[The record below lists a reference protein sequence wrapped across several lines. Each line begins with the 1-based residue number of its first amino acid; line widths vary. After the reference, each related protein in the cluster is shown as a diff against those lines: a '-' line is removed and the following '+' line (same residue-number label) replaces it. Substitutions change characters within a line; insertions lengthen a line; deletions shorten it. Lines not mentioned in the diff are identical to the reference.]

1 MAVRGGIMETAR
13 LGKTEMVVSKVGCGG
28 VPLQRASEDEAVAIV
43 RRCLDLGITFFD
55 TADNYT
61 NSEERIGK
69 AISGR
74 QEGLVLS
81 TKTDYG
87 TRQEVEGNLK
97 QSLRRLGTRSIDLYQ
112 FHGINDFDTYAKVID
127 PGGPIAVVQEAM
139 KAGSVKHVG
148 ISSHSMDIAKEAV
161 KSGLFETIMFPFNF
175 VVCEAADELLPL
187 TRQHDVGFIAMKP
200 LAGGMLQNVTI
211 AFKYLLQF
219 PDVVSIPG
227 VQRIHEVEEIVQVSN
242 GPRQMTEAEQREM
255 QRLREEL
262 GTRLC
267 RRCGYCLPCPEG
279 IPILLVMDITSM
291 LKNMPP
297 QTVFSPPI
305 ASGME
310 RVAACTRCGECE
322 ERCTYGLPIME
333 LIEEHA
339 SIYQAE
345 RRKYQLTSK

>member
-1 MAVRGGIMETAR
+1 METVR

-28 VPLQRASEDEAVAIV
+28 VPLQRASEDEAVAII
-43 RRCLDLGITFFD
+43 RRCIDLGVTFFD
-55 TADNYT
+55 TAAEYSNG
-61 NSEERIGK
+61 EGRIGK

-74 QEGLVLS
+74 REGLFLS

-87 TRQEVEGNLK
+87 TRQTVENNLK
-97 QSLRRLGTRSIDLYQ
+97 KSLKQLGFASIDLYQ
-112 FHGINDFDTYAKVID
+112 FHGINDFDTYTKVID
-127 PGGPIAVVQEAM
+127 PAGPIAVIQEA
-139 KAGSVKHVG
+139 KRAGLVKHIG

-187 TRQHDVGFIAMKP
+187 TRKHDVGFIAMKP
-200 LAGGMLQNVTI
+200 LAGGMLQNITI

-227 VQRIHEVEEIVQVSN
+227 VQRVQEIEEIVQVSN
-242 GPRQMTEAEQREM
+242 GPWQMTEAEQREM

-267 RRCGYCLPCPEG
+267 RRCNYCLPCPEEV
-279 IPILLVMDITSM
+279 PISLIMDITSM

-297 QTVFSPPI
+297 QSIFSGSI
-305 ASGME
+305 ASEME
-310 RVAACTRCGECE
+310 KAAACNKCGECE
-322 ERCTYGLPIME
+322 ERCTYGLPVME

-339 SIYQAE
+339 SVYQAE
-345 RRKYQLTSK
+345 KRKYQLASK